1 MTELTRTVG
10 VDDRDP
16 RIDGA
21 VDALRRTVLAV
32 RDAWEV
38 VLLFVLVAPLS
49 ALLGLAGGIVGA
61 IGSAVGVYLIGADRH
76 GSVERG
82 STSNSLGV
90 RVLLTLLAAFVTGV
104 VVVVGLLLLVLPGL
118 YLFTR
123 LYLVVSAVMLGD
135 DGPLEALSN
144 SWDRTEGNVLT
155 VAGVALGVFAVSSV
169 VQLVLLFAL
178 TGSVFPTFELVG
190 TTGFKIAQAAGTLVS
205 GPLGAAAMAVLY
217 NGLLE

>member
-16 RIDGA
+16 RVDGA

-49 ALLGLAGGIVGA
+49 ALLGSAGGIVGA
-61 IGSAVGVYLIGADRH
+61 IGAAVGVYLVGADRP

-90 RVLLTLLAAFVTGV
+90 RVLLTLLAAFVAGLAI
-104 VVVVGLLLLVLPGL
+104 VVGLLLLVLPGL

-123 LYLVVSAVMLGD
+123 LYLVVPAVMLGD
-135 DGPLEALSN
+135 DGPLEALGS
-144 SWDRTEGNVLT
+144 SWDRTEGDVLT
-155 VAGVALGVFAVSSV
+155 VAGVALAVFAVSAV

-178 TGSVFPTFELVG
+178 TGSVFPTFELVR
-190 TTGFKIAQAAGTLVS
+190 TTEFKIAQAGGGLIS

-217 NGLLE
+217 DGLLE

>member
-16 RIDGA
+16 RVDGA
-21 VDALRRTVLAV
+21 VDALRQTVLAV

-49 ALLGLAGGIVGA
+49 ALLGPAGGIVGA
-61 IGSAVGVYLIGADRH
+61 IGSAVGVYLVGADRP

-90 RVLLTLLAAFVTGV
+90 RVLLTLLAAFVAGLAIL
-104 VVVVGLLLLVLPGL
+104 VGLLLLVLPGL
-118 YLFTR
+118 YLFAR
-123 LYLVVSAVMLGD
+123 LYLVVPAVMLGD
-135 DGPLEALSN
+135 DGPLEALGS
-144 SWDRTEGNVLT
+144 SWDRTSGHVFT
-155 VAGVALGVFAVSSV
+155 VAGVAVAILAVSLAVFTV
-169 VQLVLLFAL
+169 V
-178 TGSVFPTFELVG
+178 LVG
-190 TTGFKIAQAAGTLVS
+190 TAGGVDPAIERMLNDEVMIPQVARTLVG

-217 NGLLE
+217 DGLE

>member
-1 MTELTRTVG
+1 MAGTAAARN
-10 VDDRDP
+10 DRNP
-16 RIDGA
+16 HVDGA

-61 IGSAVGVYLIGADRH
+61 IGSAVGVYLIGADRP

-90 RVLLTLLAAFVTGV
+90 RVLLTLLAAFVAGLAI
-104 VVVVGLLLLVLPGL
+104 VVGLLLLVLPGL

-123 LYLVVSAVMLGD
+123 LYLVVPAVMLGD
-135 DGPLEALSN
+135 DGPLEALGN
-144 SWDRTEGNVLT
+144 SWDRTEGDVLT
-155 VAGVALGVFAVSSV
+155 VAGVALAVFAVSSV
-169 VQLVLLFAL
+169 VQFVLLFAL
-178 TGSVFPTFELVG
+178 TGSVFPTFELVR
-190 TTGFKIAQAAGTLVS
+190 TTEFKIAQAGGGLVS

-217 NGLLE
+217 DGLLK

>member
-10 VDDRDP
+10 ADDRDP
-16 RIDGA
+16 RVDGA

-49 ALLGLAGGIVGA
+49 ALLGSAGGIVGA
-61 IGSAVGVYLIGADRH
+61 IGSAVGVYLIGADRP

-90 RVLLTLLAAFVTGV
+90 RVLLTLLAAFVAGV

-123 LYLVVSAVMLGD
+123 LYLVVPAVMLGD
-135 DGPLEALSN
+135 DGPLEALGS
-144 SWDRTEGNVLT
+144 SWDRTDGSVLT
-155 VAGVALGVFAVSSV
+155 VAGVVLAVFAVSSV
-169 VQLVLLFAL
+169 VQFVLLFAL
-178 TGSVFPTFELVG
+178 TGSVFPTFELVR
-190 TTGFKIAQAAGTLVS
+190 TTEFKIVQAGGILVS

>member
-16 RIDGA
+16 RVDGA

-61 IGSAVGVYLIGADRH
+61 IGSAVGVYLIGADRP

-90 RVLLTLLAAFVTGV
+90 RVLLTLLAAFVAGLAI
-104 VVVVGLLLLVLPGL
+104 VVGLLLLVLPGL

-123 LYLVVSAVMLGD
+123 LYLVVPAVMLGD
-135 DGPLEALSN
+135 DGPLEALGS
-144 SWDRTEGNVLT
+144 SWNRTEGDVLT
-155 VAGVALGVFAVSSV
+155 VAGVALAVFAVSSV
-169 VQLVLLFAL
+169 VQFVLLFAL
-178 TGSVFPTFELVG
+178 TGSVFPTFELVR
-190 TTGFKIAQAAGTLVS
+190 TTEFKIVQAGGILVS

>member
-16 RIDGA
+16 RVDGA

-49 ALLGLAGGIVGA
+49 ALLGSAGGIVGA
-61 IGSAVGVYLIGADRH
+61 IGSAVGVYLVGADRP

-90 RVLLTLLAAFVTGV
+90 RV
-104 VVVVGLLLLVLPGL
+104 P
-118 YLFTR
+118 
-123 LYLVVSAVMLGD
+123 
-135 DGPLEALSN
+135 
-144 SWDRTEGNVLT
+144 
-155 VAGVALGVFAVSSV
+155 
-169 VQLVLLFAL
+169 
-178 TGSVFPTFELVG
+178 
-190 TTGFKIAQAAGTLVS
+190 
-205 GPLGAAAMAVLY
+205 
-217 NGLLE
+217 

>member
-1 MTELTRTVG
+1 MARTAAARN
-10 VDDRDP
+10 DRNP
-16 RIDGA
+16 HVDGA

-61 IGSAVGVYLIGADRH
+61 IGSAVGVYLIGADRP

-90 RVLLTLLAAFVTGV
+90 RVLLTLLAAFVAGLAI
-104 VVVVGLLLLVLPGL
+104 VVGLLLLVLPGL

-123 LYLVVSAVMLGD
+123 LYLVVPAVMLGD
-135 DGPLEALSN
+135 DGPLEALGN
-144 SWDRTEGNVLT
+144 SWDRTEGDVLT
-155 VAGVALGVFAVSSV
+155 VAGVALAVFAVSSV
-169 VQLVLLFAL
+169 VQFVLLFAL
-178 TGSVFPTFELVG
+178 TGSVFPTFELVR
-190 TTGFKIAQAAGTLVS
+190 TTEFKIAQAGGTLVS
-205 GPLGAAAMAVLY
+205 GPLGAAAMVVLY
-217 NGLLE
+217 DGLLE

>member
-1 MTELTRTVG
+1 MTELTRTIG

-16 RIDGA
+16 RVDGA

-49 ALLGLAGGIVGA
+49 ALLGSAGGIIGA
-61 IGSAVGVYLIGADRH
+61 IGSAVGVYLVGADRP

-90 RVLLTLLAAFVTGV
+90 RVLLTLLAAFVAGLAI
-104 VVVVGLLLLVLPGL
+104 VVGLLLLVLPGL

-123 LYLVVSAVMLGD
+123 LYLVVPAVMLGD
-135 DGPLEALSN
+135 DGPLEALSS
-144 SWDRTEGNVLT
+144 SWDRTDGNVLT
-155 VAGVALGVFAVSSV
+155 VAGVALAVFAVSSAV
-169 VQLVLLFAL
+169 TLGLQFAL
-178 TGSVFPTFELVG
+178 TGGISPTELTRTAGIGFAEVG
-190 TTGFKIAQAAGTLVS
+190 GTLVG

-217 NGLLE
+217 NGLE

>member
-16 RIDGA
+16 RVDGA

-49 ALLGLAGGIVGA
+49 ALLGSAGGIVGA
-61 IGSAVGVYLIGADRH
+61 IGSAVGVYLVGADRP

-90 RVLLTLLAAFVTGV
+90 RVLLTLLAAFVAGLAI
-104 VVVVGLLLLVLPGL
+104 VVGLLLLVLPGL
-118 YLFTR
+118 YLFVR
-123 LYLVVSAVMLGD
+123 LYLVVPAVMLGD
-135 DGPLEALSN
+135 DGPLEALSS
-144 SWDRTEGNVLT
+144 SWDRTDGNVFT
-155 VAGVALGVFAVSSV
+155 VAGVALGVFVISSV
-169 VQLVLLFAL
+169 VQLVLLFVL
-178 TGSVFPTFELVG
+178 TGSVLPTFELVG

>member
-16 RIDGA
+16 RVDGA

-49 ALLGLAGGIVGA
+49 ALLGSAGGIVGA
-61 IGSAVGVYLIGADRH
+61 IGSAVGVYLVGADRP

-90 RVLLTLLAAFVTGV
+90 RVLLTLLAAFVAGLAI
-104 VVVVGLLLLVLPGL
+104 VVGLLLLVLPGL

-123 LYLVVSAVMLGD
+123 LYLVVPAVMLSD
-135 DGPLEALSN
+135 DGPLEALGS
-144 SWDRTEGNVLT
+144 SWDRTEGDVLT
-155 VAGVALGVFAVSSV
+155 VAGVALAVFAVSAV

-178 TGSVFPTFELVG
+178 TGSIFPTFEQIGRASCRERVC
-190 TTGFKIAQAAGTLVS
+190 
-205 GPLGAAAMAVLY
+205 LY
-217 NGLLE
+217 V

>member
-1 MTELTRTVG
+1 MAGTAAARN
-10 VDDRDP
+10 DRNP
-16 RIDGA
+16 HVDGA

-61 IGSAVGVYLIGADRH
+61 IGSAVGVYLIGADRP

-90 RVLLTLLAAFVTGV
+90 RVLLTLLAAFVAGLAI
-104 VVVVGLLLLVLPGL
+104 VVGLLLLVLPGL

-123 LYLVVSAVMLGD
+123 LYLVVPAVMLGD
-135 DGPLEALSN
+135 DGPLEALGN
-144 SWDRTEGNVLT
+144 SWDRTEGDVLT
-155 VAGVALGVFAVSSV
+155 VAGVALAVFAVSSV
-169 VQLVLLFAL
+169 VQFVLLFAL
-178 TGSVFPTFELVG
+178 TGSVFPTFELVR
-190 TTGFKIAQAAGTLVS
+190 TTEFKIAQAGGGLVS

-217 NGLLE
+217 DGLLE

>member
-16 RIDGA
+16 RVDGA

-49 ALLGLAGGIVGA
+49 ALLGSAGGIIGA
-61 IGSAVGVYLIGADRH
+61 IGSAVGVYLVGADRP

-90 RVLLTLLAAFVTGV
+90 RVLLTLLAAFVAGLAI
-104 VVVVGLLLLVLPGL
+104 VVGLLLLVLPGL

-123 LYLVVSAVMLGD
+123 LYLVVPAVMLGD
-135 DGPLEALSN
+135 DGPLEALGS
-144 SWDRTEGNVLT
+144 SWDRTEGDVLT
-155 VAGVALGVFAVSSV
+155 VAGVALAVFAVSAV

-178 TGSVFPTFELVG
+178 TGGASPTFELVR
-190 TTGFKIAQAAGTLVS
+190 TTEFKIAQAGGGLVS

>member
-10 VDDRDP
+10 VDDRDQ
-16 RIDGA
+16 RVDGA

-49 ALLGLAGGIVGA
+49 ALLGPAGGIVGA
-61 IGSAVGVYLIGADRH
+61 IGSAVGIYLVGADRP

-90 RVLLTLLAAFVTGV
+90 RVLLTLLAAFVAGLAIL
-104 VVVVGLLLLVLPGL
+104 VGLLLLILPGL
-118 YLFTR
+118 YLSVR
-123 LYLVVSAVMLGD
+123 LYLVIPAVMLGD
-135 DGPLEALSN
+135 DGPLEALGS
-144 SWDRTEGNVLT
+144 SWDRTSGHVFT
-155 VAGVALGVFAVSSV
+155 VASVAVAILAVSLAVFTV
-169 VQLVLLFAL
+169 V
-178 TGSVFPTFELVG
+178 LVG
-190 TTGFKIAQAAGTLVS
+190 TAGGVDPAIERMLNDEIMIPQVARTLVG

-217 NGLLE
+217 DGLE

>member
-10 VDDRDP
+10 VDDRDL
-16 RIDGA
+16 RVDGA
-21 VDALRRTVLAV
+21 VDALRQTVLAV

-49 ALLGLAGGIVGA
+49 ALLGPAGGIVGA
-61 IGSAVGVYLIGADRH
+61 IGSAVGVYLVGADRP

-90 RVLLTLLAAFVTGV
+90 RVLLTLPAAFVAGLAIL
-104 VVVVGLLLLVLPGL
+104 VGLLLLVLPGL
-118 YLFTR
+118 YLSAR
-123 LYLVVSAVMLGD
+123 LYLVIPAVMLGD
-135 DGPLEALSN
+135 DGPLEALGS
-144 SWDRTEGNVLT
+144 SWDRTEGDVLT
-155 VAGVALGVFAVSSV
+155 VAGVALGIFAATSV
-169 VQLVLLFAL
+169 VQFVILFAL
-178 TGSVFPTFELVG
+178 TGSVLPTFELIR
-190 TTGFKIAQAAGTLVS
+190 TTEFKIAQAGGTLVG